1 MTDYF
6 EIKSIGALFYYC
18 KIAII
23 IANIFLNWRTIVM
36 KGKKI
41 IICLLV
47 ICIIFIISLFF
58 IKNNETPDSAKKFN
72 TEHEALQYAK
82 QESPYITDFIY
93 ETKEIDNEK
102 VVIYKFEENK
112 QMGIGT
118 GTLAW
123 KDKKVIWVK
132 NGNGVA
138 LKNQNNKTD
147 ISFDVKSYSGK
158 KYKLYAGFNK
168 TKNLKI
174 ETQTDNN
181 VTPHVDK
188 KSGIYYLLIPSIN

>member
-1 MTDYF
+1 
-6 EIKSIGALFYYC
+6 
-18 KIAII
+18 
-23 IANIFLNWRTIVM
+23 M
-36 KGKKI
+36 KGKKM
-41 IICLLV
+41 IICLLA
-47 ICIIFIISLFF
+47 ISIIFIVGFYF
-58 IKNNETPDSAKKFN
+58 MKNNETPDSAKKFN
-72 TEHEALQYAK
+72 TEQEALQYAK
-82 QESPYITDFIY
+82 QESPYITDFID

-102 VVIYKFEENK
+102 VVIYTFEKNK

-123 KDKKVIWVK
+123 EDKKVTWVK
-132 NGNGVA
+132 NGNDIV
-138 LKNQNNKTD
+138 LDSKNNKTD
-147 ISFDVKSYSGK
+147 ISGDVKSYSGK
-158 KYKLYAGFNK
+158 KYKLYAGLNK

>member
-1 MTDYF
+1 
-6 EIKSIGALFYYC
+6 
-18 KIAII
+18 
-23 IANIFLNWRTIVM
+23 M

-112 QMGIGT
+112 QIGIGT

-181 VTPHVDK
+181 
-188 KSGIYYLLIPSIN
+188 

>member
-1 MTDYF
+1 
-6 EIKSIGALFYYC
+6 
-18 KIAII
+18 
-23 IANIFLNWRTIVM
+23 M

-41 IICLLV
+41 IICLLAISV
-47 ICIIFIISLFF
+47 IFIVGFYF
-58 IKNNETPDSAKKFN
+58 IKNKNNETLDSMKKFN
-72 TEHEALQYAK
+72 TEQEALQHAK
-82 QESPYITDFIY
+82 QESPYITDFID

-102 VVIYKFEENK
+102 VVIYTFEKNK

-123 KDKKVIWVK
+123 KDKKVTWVK
-132 NGNGVA
+132 NGNDIVIDS
-138 LKNQNNKTD
+138 KNNKAD
-147 ISFDVKSYSGK
+147 ISGDVKSYSGK
-158 KYKLYAGFNK
+158 KYKLYAGVKK

-174 ETQTDNN
+174 ETQTDDN